1 MKINMQKG
9 RIIITAWIFA
19 IAMGMQGFSQDNP
32 VPAGPLSLQQCVEI
46 ALKNNIPL
54 QQNTLLIDAAKGNL
68 DQAKASLLPNLNGNW
83 GYNWNTGRTIDPFT
97 NGYIDQK
104 YSSSSAGLN
113 SGIILS
119 QGLQLQNAIK
129 QTSYAYQATKE
140 ENQQQ
145 KDNLT
150 LNVIMYYL
158 MVLNSEDLLEI
169 SKEQSTVTQGQ
180 VDRTKIL
187 VDEGQ
192 VGSYQLSDLKG
203 QLAGEQMTIVNNQV
217 ALETAKLNLCQ
228 AMNIPYTKDL
238 KLQRLDDASLLEIY
252 GASSDQV
259 YNAALTSLA
268 QVKAVDL
275 RAKSAQKGLAYAKG
289 GYFPQLSLNGG
300 LSTNYSSIA
309 SISNP
314 TTTSEISTG
323 DYVYDAGVKN
333 PVLRQQQNYSNEI
346 ISYGSQFKN
355 NVGTYVG
362 FYLSVPIFNNLRV
375 RNRVI
380 QARVIERTADLEA
393 KNTRLVLKQSVE
405 QAHQNMESAY
415 ERLKISN
422 EQVLQFQESFR
433 SAEIRFNEGTI
444 VSTDYLIVKNSLDR
458 AKVNL
463 AQTRY
468 EYIFRTK
475 ILDFYQGKQL
485 W

>member
-1 MKINMQKG
+1 MQKG
-9 RIIITAWIFA
+9 RFIITAWIFA
-19 IAMGMQGFSQDNP
+19 IAIGLQGFCQTNP
-32 VPAGPLSLQQCVEI
+32 APGGPLSLQQCVELAI
-46 ALKNNIPL
+46 KNNIPL

-68 DQAKASLLPNLNGNW
+68 DQAKANLLPNLNGNW

-104 YSSSSAGLN
+104 YSSSSAGFN
-113 SGIILS
+113 SGLILS
-119 QGLQLQNAIK
+119 QGFQLLNAIK
-129 QTSYAYQATKE
+129 QTSYAFQATKA

-158 MVLNSEDLLEI
+158 TVLNNEDLLEL
-169 SKEQSTVTQGQ
+169 SKEQASVTQGQ

-217 ALETAKLNLCQ
+217 ALETAKLNLSQ
-228 AMNIPYTKDL
+228 AMNIPYSRDL
-238 KLQRLDDASLLEIY
+238 KLQRLDEAALQELY
-252 GASSDQV
+252 PQTSDQV
-259 YNAALTSLA
+259 YAASLNSLA

-275 RAKSAQKGLAYAKG
+275 RAKSAQKGLSVAKG

-314 TTTSEISTG
+314 TSLTEVSTG

-355 NVGTYVG
+355 NVGTYIG
-362 FYLSVPIFNNLRV
+362 FYLNVPIFNNLRV

-380 QARVIERTADLEA
+380 QARVVEKTAELEA
-393 KNTRLVLKQSVE
+393 QNTRLVLKQSVE
-405 QAHQNMESAY
+405 QAHQNMQGAY
-415 ERLKISN
+415 DRLRISQ

-444 VSTDYLIVKNSLDR
+444 VYTDYLIVKNSLDR